1 MMKITSFTGGIL
13 ASLCLLIFLSLN
25 SIAQENFPVT
35 GKVTDEL
42 GAPLVGATIK
52 VKGTDRNATSDAQG
66 FFRINANSG
75 TATLIVSYVGYEIQE
90 VAIAKRSEIAF
101 LLKPLIN
108 SMEDVVVIGYGTR
121 KRSDV
126 TGAVSS
132 ISAKQIEQVPTTNL
146 TQALQGR
153 LPGVVVNT
161 TNFRPGETPFIRIR
175 GNRSFATGGGFNSVD
190 NPVVVVDGIITPYSL
205 SDFNPLDI
213 ESVDVL
219 KDASATAIYGARG
232 ANGVIIVTTK
242 KGKAGK
248 LSVDVHSYMSFDS
261 PLRDLDVLNAGEF
274 AELRRQ
280 ANRNV
285 NATFPRYATPASDL
299 SIFPEPI
306 TRESVLMGY
315 QWRDRA
321 NLIPV
326 MRVTT
331 ADEKSA
337 WGVDSV
343 PVFDP
348 SGVRNTDW
356 QKLGLQTGIT
366 QNYQVRV
373 SGGTEKMRGSFSGD
387 YYKQK
392 GVQLGSDY
400 TRYSGALN
408 LDFKPSK
415 LFGMGA
421 VMNASTV
428 IQNYGPE
435 IYGGV
440 SGQLPIAL
448 PDTNGVFI
456 YRPGE
461 DINIVNPL
469 RDPTSIFDERR
480 INRFFGSFYAEL
492 SPLKG
497 LRFRVNFGPDISN
510 VRRGTFNGSASS
522 SKQGNALADAS
533 YNYNNYFNWVLE
545 NLVFYDKQIGD
556 DHNIGITLL
565 QSLQKERTE
574 GSSMSARN
582 LINEASLWYSLQTNT
597 EATVT
602 GFSSSFAQTQLQS
615 YMTRV
620 NYGFKNRYLLT
631 LTGRWDGA
639 SQLAPGNKWTF
650 FPSAAIAW
658 KIDQEDFMKNVT
670 AVDQLKLR
678 IGYGSVGQP
687 GIGAYSVAGPLA
699 TRPYSWDEA
708 VVYGFSPGL
717 SAPQATWPVTTTA
730 NIGVDFGFLK
740 GRISGS
746 IEVYRQDTKN
756 QVQTRAIPGTS
767 GFTSILY
774 NVGHVRN
781 SGVEVSLSTVNI
793 QSRSFKW
800 TTDITF
806 SRNKEQ
812 VLDIDGTKT
821 DNLGNRWFI
830 GKPIAVWYD
839 YQFDGI
845 YQDTKED
852 LDKIKGLITKTP
864 SLGTG
869 FNALSPGII
878 KVRDINGDSLI
889 NQNDLT
895 VLGSP
900 MPSWTSGFNNTFTY
914 RNFDLSVYAYISWG
928 GMLNSIR
935 SRISMGGR
943 YQQLDVPYWTAENKS
958 NEYPKPIL
966 NNDIPLFGAAL
977 QYQDASFVRIRSIS
991 LQYNFPKSFISKYLR
1006 ANNLSVYV
1014 NAVNPF
1020 LFSKFKILDPEVV
1033 NAGTTSTVGTSVF
1046 FSTKSFVFGLKLGL

>member
-1 MMKITSFTGGIL
+1 MMNITFLPKGIYALLFLLFTSLVSF
-13 ASLCLLIFLSLN
+13 SQN
-25 SIAQENFPVT
+25 EFPVT
-35 GKVTDEL
+35 GKVLDAEGNGL
-42 GAPLVGATIK
+42 AGATIQ
-52 VKGTDRNATSDAQG
+52 VKGTSTKTVAKADGSFQ
-66 FFRINANSG
+66 INAPS
-75 TATLIVSYVGYEIQE
+75 ASAVLVVSYVGYEIQE
-90 VAIAKRSEIAF
+90 IALNNRSEVS
-101 LLKPLIN
+101 LNLKPLVN

-126 TGAVSS
+126 TGSVAS
-132 ISAKQIEQVPTTNL
+132 ITSKQIEQVPTTNL

-175 GNRSFATGGGFNSVD
+175 GNRSFATGGGFNSLD

-248 LSVDVHSYMSFDS
+248 MSVDVHSYMSFDS
-261 PLRDLDVLNAGEF
+261 PLRELDVLNGGEF
-274 AELRRQ
+274 ADLRRI

-285 NATFPRYATPASDL
+285 NASFSKYPTPASDL
-299 SIFPEPI
+299 SIFPEQI

-321 NLIPV
+321 NLIPEL
-326 MRVTT
+326 RGTT
-331 ADEKSA
+331 AAEKTA

-343 PVFDP
+343 PVYN
-348 SGVRNTDW
+348 GANVRNTDW
-356 QKLGLQTGIT
+356 QKMGLQTGIT
-366 QNYQVRV
+366 QNYQLRV

-400 TRYSGALN
+400 TRFSGSLN

-415 LFGMGA
+415 IFGMGA
-421 VMNASTV
+421 AMNASSI

-448 PDTNGVFI
+448 PDTNGQFI

-469 RDPTSIFDERR
+469 RDPDNIFDERR
-480 INRFFGSFYAEL
+480 IARFFGSFYAEL
-492 SPLKG
+492 QPAKG

-510 VRRGTFNGSASS
+510 VRRGTFTGSLSS
-522 SKQGNALADAS
+522 SKQGNAPAEAS

-545 NLVFYDKQIGD
+545 NLAFYDRQIGD
-556 DHNIGITLL
+556 DHSIGITLL
-565 QSLQKERTE
+565 QSFQKERTE
-574 GSSMSARN
+574 GSSVSARN
-582 LINEASLWYSLQTNT
+582 LIYESQRWYGLQNNT
-597 EATVT
+597 DAAAL
-602 GFSSSFAQTQLQS
+602 GFGSSFSQTQLQS
-615 YMTRV
+615 YMGRV

-650 FPSAAIAW
+650 FPSAALAW
-658 KIDQEDFMKNVT
+658 KIDQENFMKNVSF
-670 AVDQLKLR
+670 VQQLKLR

-687 GIGAYSVAGPLA
+687 GIGAYTATGPLA

-717 SAPQATWPVTTTA
+717 AAPNATWPVTTTTNA
-730 NIGVDFGFLK
+730 AIDFTLFK
-740 GRISGS
+740 GRLSGS
-746 IEVYRQDTKN
+746 IDVYRQDTKN
-756 QVQTRAIPGTS
+756 QVQSLALPGAS
-767 GFTSILY
+767 GFTSIPF
-774 NVGHVRN
+774 NVGLVRN
-781 SGVEVSLSTVNI
+781 AGVEVSLSSVNI
-793 QSRSFKW
+793 QKKDFRW
-800 TTDITF
+800 TTEISF

-812 VLDIDGTKT
+812 VLDIDGTKQS
-821 DNLGNRWFI
+821 NVGNRWFI

-845 YQDTKED
+845 YQNTKED
-852 LDKIKGLITKTP
+852 LDKIKALVTKTP

-878 KVRDINGDSLI
+878 KVSDLNGDSLI

-900 MPSWTSGFNNTFTY
+900 NPSWTSGVNNTVSFK
-914 RNFDLSVYAYISWG
+914 NFDLSVYAYISWG

-943 YQQLDVPYWTAENKS
+943 YQQLDVPYWTPENGS
-958 NEYPKPIL
+958 NTYPKPVL
-966 NNDIPLFGAAL
+966 NNDIPLYGAAL

-991 LQYNFPKSFISKYLR
+991 LQYNFSRDLISKYLH
-1006 ANNLSVYV
+1006 ANNLSVYFNV
-1014 NAVNPF
+1014 VNPF

-1033 NAGTTSTVGTSVF
+1033 NAGTVSTTGTSVF